1 MLGCD
6 FCSMSALL
14 VSPSPGV
21 ECSTPV
27 LDNPSQNDFDTCDEN
42 SFSGATLGE
51 CEDFEVP
58 ASDLGWEVHLSHTGA
73 GGWRGDHLDIIMDDD
88 SFVRCALNDQLL
100 DNDVTIVFSCT

>member
-1 MLGCD
+1 
-6 FCSMSALL
+6 MSALL

-51 CEDFEVP
+51 CEDYEVP